1 MRSEITVVPEASI
14 PIQKSDS
21 AVRGVAA
28 TIHGTIARVNRSA
41 WLMILLS
48 AKDLGRHIS
57 GDPIFQGLE
66 FELRTGQRVG
76 LVGPNGVGKT
86 TLLKVLNRQDKP
98 DYGQLYIRPGVQV
111 SLLRQQPD
119 FAPTTTLRDVAR
131 SALAG
136 LVRLQDQLHEAAE
149 EIAGAETDDE
159 RAAATARYAQI
170 HEQLEHHDAFAI
182 EHRIEEVLFGLGF
195 TPIDLDR
202 PAATFSGGQQSRI
215 MLAKL
220 LLENPDVML
229 LDEPSNHLDLETV
242 QWLESFLARQSAAM
256 IVVSHDRQF
265 LDRVVNTTWELH
277 RSRMTTYPGNFTKYW
292 KLRLERMEQLEK
304 QYERQQEYI
313 AETEDF
319 IRRNMAGQKTK
330 QAQDRQKKL
339 ARLDRIEKMSEIVGP
354 VMGFDEVTRSGDIVV
369 EAANVSKAYDKTLF
383 DKFTGSIIRGQCVGV
398 IGPNGAGKSTLVKS
412 LIGKVQPDSGTVR
425 LGAHVKVG
433 YYDQGLGS
441 LPPDTTLMS
450 AVRPEG
456 DLTWVEHDVRD
467 LLARFGLTGEMAFQ
481 QVGQLSGGEKGKAA
495 LARLCATGANLFVL
509 DEPTNHLDIWSCESL
524 EKSIE
529 DFEGT
534 VIVVSHDR
542 YFLNQVADRL
552 IIVADGKARFFEG
565 NYEAWEEHVALE
577 KAREDE
583 KKARA
588 AATASAAAGAKPGA
602 SAATGSTSGQQPKKK
617 RKFPY
622 RKTADLEADIAKIE
636 ALKSILEADMA
647 DPSTYRDEAKAR
659 KVREDFESTEAKLAQ
674 LYEHWEEAVEWNS

>member
-1 MRSEITVVPEASI
+1 
-14 PIQKSDS
+14 
-21 AVRGVAA
+21 
-28 TIHGTIARVNRSA
+28 
-41 WLMILLS
+41 MILLS

-86 TLLKVLNRQDKP
+86 TLLKVLNGQDKP
-98 DYGQLYIRPGVQV
+98 DYGQLYVRPGVQV

-119 FAPTTTLRDVAR
+119 FGPTLTLRDVAR

-136 LVRLQDQLHEAAE
+136 LVRLQEQLHEAAE

-159 RAAATARYAQI
+159 RAAATARYSQI
-170 HEQLEHHDAFAI
+170 HDQLEHHDAFAI

-195 TPIDLDR
+195 APADLDR

-242 QWLESFLARQSAAM
+242 EWLEAFLARQSAAM

-277 RSRMTTYPGNFTKYW
+277 RSRMTAYPGNFSKYW
-292 KLRLERMEQLEK
+292 KLRQERMEQLEK
-304 QYERQQEYI
+304 QYERQQDYI
-313 AETEDF
+313 AETEAF
-319 IRRNMAGQKTK
+319 IRKNMAGQKTK

-354 VMGFDEVTRSGDIVV
+354 VMGFDEVTRTGDIVI
-369 EAANVSKAYDKTLF
+369 EAANVSKAYDKVLF
-383 DKFTGSIIRGQCVGV
+383 DKFNGSILRGQCVGV
-398 IGPNGAGKSTLVKS
+398 IGPNGAGKTTLVKI
-412 LIGKVQPDSGTVR
+412 LIGKIPPDSGSVR
-425 LGAHVKVG
+425 LGAHVKIG

-441 LPPDTTLMS
+441 LPPETTLMR
-450 AVRPEG
+450 AVWPDD
-456 DLTWVEHDVRD
+456 DLTWVENDVRD
-467 LLARFGLTGEMAFQ
+467 LLARFGLTGDMAFQ
-481 QVGQLSGGEKGKAA
+481 KVGQLSGGEKGKAA

-524 EKSIE
+524 ERSIQE
-529 DFEGT
+529 FEGT

-552 IIVADGKARFFEG
+552 IVVADGKARLFEG
-565 NYEAWEEHVALE
+565 NYEAWEEHVAQE
-577 KAREDE
+577 KAREEE
-583 KKARA
+583 KLARA
-588 AATASAAAGAKPGA
+588 AAAASSNTGSSGSTASASGA
-602 SAATGSTSGQQPKKK
+602 QPKKK

-622 RKTADLEADIAKIE
+622 RKTADLEADIARAE
-636 ALKSILEADMA
+636 ALKSKLEADMA
-647 DPSTYRDEAKAR
+647 DPATYRDEAKAR
-659 KVREDFESTEAKLAQ
+659 RIREDFESAEAKLAQ

>member
-1 MRSEITVVPEASI
+1 
-14 PIQKSDS
+14 
-21 AVRGVAA
+21 
-28 TIHGTIARVNRSA
+28 
-41 WLMILLS
+41 MILLS
-48 AKDLGRHIS
+48 AKDLGRHIA

-86 TLLKVLNRQDKP
+86 TLLKVINRQDKP
-98 DYGQLYIRPGVQV
+98 DYGQLYVRPGVQV

-119 FAPTTTLRDVAR
+119 FGPTLTLRDVAR

-136 LVRLQDQLHEAAE
+136 IVRLQEQLHEAAE

-159 RAAATARYAQI
+159 RIAATARYAQI
-170 HEQLEHHDAFAI
+170 HEQLEHLDAFAI

-195 TPIDLDR
+195 APADLDR

-242 QWLESFLARQSAAM
+242 EWLEAFLARQSAAM
-256 IVVSHDRQF
+256 IVVSHDRAF

-277 RSRMTTYPGNFTKYW
+277 RSRMTAYPGNFSKYW
-292 KLRLERMEQLEK
+292 KLRQERMEQLEK

-313 AETEDF
+313 AETESF

-339 ARLDRIEKMSEIVGP
+339 ARLERIEKMSEIVGP
-354 VMGFDEVTRSGDIVV
+354 VMGFDEVQRSGDIVI
-369 EAANVSKAYDKTLF
+369 EAANVAKSF
-383 DKFTGSIIRGQCVGV
+383 DKPLFHNFNGSIVRGQCVGV
-398 IGPNGAGKSTLVKS
+398 IGPNGAGKSTLVKI
-412 LIGKVQPDSGTVR
+412 LIGKIPPDSGTVR

-441 LPPDTTLMS
+441 LAPETTLMR
-450 AVRPEG
+450 AVWPED
-456 DLTWVEHDVRD
+456 DLSWVEGDVRD
-467 LLARFGLTGEMAFQ
+467 MLARFGLTGDMAFQ
-481 QVGQLSGGEKGKAA
+481 KVGALSGGEKGKAA

-509 DEPTNHLDIWSCESL
+509 DEPTNHLDLWSCESL
-524 EKSIE
+524 ERSIQE
-529 DFEGT
+529 FEGT

-552 IIVADGKARFFEG
+552 IVVADGKARFFEG
-565 NYEAWEEHVALE
+565 NYEAWEEHVAQE
-577 KAREDE
+577 KSRAEE
-583 KKARA
+583 TKARA
-588 AATASAAAGAKPGA
+588 TAALTTTGGGKAGAAAV
-602 SAATGSTSGQQPKKK
+602 SAGPAPKKK
-617 RKFPY
+617 RKFPF
-622 RKTADLEADIAKIE
+622 RKTADLEADIAKAE
-636 ALKSILEADMA
+636 AAKAKLESDMA
-647 DPSTYRDEAKAR
+647 DPATYRDEARAR
-659 KVREDFESTEAKLAQ
+659 KVREDFEAADALLAR
-674 LYEHWEEAVEWNS
+674 LYEHWEESVEWNA